1 MGTKPPPAARI
12 LGTGRCVP
20 DLVVTNSDLEARGVE
35 TSDQWIRERTGI
47 RERRIAPPGVK
58 NSDLCE
64 VAARQ
69 ALETAGV
76 EPAELDVVIVA
87 TATPDM
93 MFPSTACVLQERL
106 GIRGQMA
113 FDLSA
118 ACTGF
123 LYGLTV
129 AEQFVCTGKARR
141 VLVIGAELLSR
152 IVDWEDRATCV
163 LFGDGAGAV
172 VVGPSEDPGRGILAS
187 RMAADGSHGAM
198 LNMPGGGSAIPA
210 SAESVAARLHYI
222 KMQGNEVFK
231 VAVRALQEM
240 AEAVLDEAGASG
252 GDVDLFVPHQAN
264 LRIID
269 AVAKRLAVPREK
281 VYVNV
286 ERYGNT
292 SAASIPIALD
302 ELARADR
309 LNPGDLLLLDAFGGG
324 VTYGAVL
331 LRW

>member
-1 MGTKPPPAARI
+1 MERRHKRAARI

-20 DLVVTNSDLEARGVE
+20 EQVVTNQDLEARVE

-47 RERRIAPPGVK
+47 LERRIAPDGVRT
-58 NSDLCE
+58 SELCE

-69 ALETAGV
+69 ALEAADTRPG
-76 EPAELDVVIVA
+76 DVDVIIVG

-93 MFPSTACVLQERL
+93 PFPSTACFLQERL

-113 FDLSA
+113 FDLTA

-129 AEQFVCTGKARR
+129 AEQFVASGAAER
-141 VLVIGAELLSR
+141 VLVVGAELLSR
-152 IVDWEDRATCV
+152 IVDWTDRSTCV

-172 VVGPSEDPGRGILAS
+172 VVGPSEDPNRGILAAS
-187 RMAADGSHGAM
+187 MAADGGHWGM
-198 LNMPGGGSAIPA
+198 LNMPGGGTAHPA
-210 SAESVAARLHYI
+210 TAESVANRLHFI

-231 VAVRALQEM
+231 VAVRALHEM
-240 AEAVLDEAGASG
+240 AEKVLDEAGCSG
-252 GDVDLFVPHQAN
+252 QELNLFIPHQAN
-264 LRIID
+264 RRIID
-269 AVAKRLAVPREK
+269 AVAKRLQVPSEK

-286 ERYGNT
+286 DRYGNT

-302 ELARADR
+302 EVVRAGR
-309 LNPGDLLLLDAFGGG
+309 VGPGDLILLDAFGGG

>member
-1 MGTKPPPAARI
+1 MESIGRRRTQI

-20 DLVVTNSDLEARGVE
+20 ENVVTNVDLEARVD

-47 RERRIAPPGVK
+47 RERRIAPPGVRT
-58 NSDLCE
+58 SDLCD

-69 ALETAGV
+69 ALEAAGV
-76 EPAELDVVIVA
+76 EASQLGLIVVG

-93 MFPSTACVLQERL
+93 PFPSTACFLQERL

-129 AEQFVCTGKARR
+129 ADRFVASGA
-141 VLVIGAELLSR
+141 VEYALVVGAELLSR
-152 IVDWEDRATCV
+152 IVDWDDRATSV

-172 VVGPSEDPGRGILAS
+172 VVGPATGPGRGLLAA
-187 RMAADGSHGAM
+187 RMGADGSHWPI
-198 LNMPGGGSAIPA
+198 LNMPGGGTANPTSPETLAAGLHAI
-210 SAESVAARLHYI
+210 R
-222 KMQGNEVFK
+222 MQGNEVFK
-231 VAVRALQEM
+231 IAVRTLQEA
-240 AEAVLDEAGASG
+240 AEGVLGEAGLRG
-252 GDVDLFVPHQAN
+252 EDVDVFVPHQAN
-264 LRIID
+264 RRIID
-269 AVAKRLAVPREK
+269 AVAKRLKVPDEK

-286 ERYGNT
+286 DRYGNT
-292 SAASIPIALD
+292 SAASIPIAVD
-302 ELARADR
+302 ELARSGR
-309 LNPGDLLLLDAFGGG
+309 LRPGQVVLLDAFGGG
-324 VTYGAVL
+324 VTYGAIL

>member
-1 MGTKPPPAARI
+1 MESRERRRTQI

-20 DLVVTNSDLEARGVE
+20 DNVVTNVDLEARVD

-47 RERRIAPPGVK
+47 RERRIAPPGVRT
-58 NSDLCE
+58 SELCD

-69 ALETAGV
+69 ALEAAGV
-76 EPAELDVVIVA
+76 DASQLGLIVVA

-93 MFPSTACVLQERL
+93 PFPSTACFLQERL

-129 AEQFVCTGKARR
+129 ADRFVASGA
-141 VLVIGAELLSR
+141 VEYALVVGAELLSR
-152 IVDWEDRATCV
+152 IVDWDDRATSV

-172 VVGPSEDPGRGILAS
+172 VLGPAAGPGRGLLAA
-187 RMAADGSHGAM
+187 RMGADGSQWPI
-198 LNMPGGGSAIPA
+198 LNMPGGGTANPTSPETLAAGLHAI
-210 SAESVAARLHYI
+210 R
-222 KMQGNEVFK
+222 MQGNEVFK
-231 VAVRALQEM
+231 IAVRTLQE
-240 AEAVLDEAGASG
+240 AAQGVLEEAGLAG
-252 GDVDLFVPHQAN
+252 EDVDVFVPHQAN
-264 LRIID
+264 RRIID
-269 AVAKRLAVPREK
+269 AVAKRLKVPDEK

-286 ERYGNT
+286 DRYGNT
-292 SAASIPIALD
+292 SAASIPIAVD
-302 ELARADR
+302 ELARSGR
-309 LNPGDLLLLDAFGGG
+309 LRPGQVVLLDAFGGG